1 MEVECEMCGGNIAV
15 PEDVIQGEI
24 LACPDCGLDF
34 EIQSLTSGHISLRAA
49 EAIKEDWGE

>member
-34 EIQSLTSGHISLRAA
+34 EIQSLTSGHISLRPA